1 MRGFASIRFSCKHL
15 ATIRAIFSFR
25 HLLRV
30 EKERR
35 FVVDLP
41 RCTTPPY
48 CTPPAMDGMAESH
61 LGADASP
68 WSPNNVTRVLAVS
81 QQSKDLTATPVS
93 CDTGASFWIQV
104 HACFPELQ
112 TCVLN
117 EGKDVDF
124 ATNAG
129 AKFIKFKHP
138 KTTSLWM
145 QQFDYTPGSF
155 MVMPLRRA
163 KASRRIVATGFF
175 TCDGSRCGRY
185 VRIELN

>member
-1 MRGFASIRFSCKHL
+1 
-15 ATIRAIFSFR
+15 
-25 HLLRV
+25 
-30 EKERR
+30 
-35 FVVDLP
+35 
-41 RCTTPPY
+41 
-48 CTPPAMDGMAESH
+48 MDGMAESH

-68 WSPNNVTRVLAVS
+68 WSTKNVTRILAVS

-145 QQFDYTPGSF
+145 QQFDYNSGSS
-155 MVMPLRRA
+155 MVLPLRRA
-163 KASRRIVATGFF
+163 KTLRRIVATGFF
-175 TCDGSRCGRY
+175 TCDRSRCRRY